1 MNFPHIE
8 LDNVIIKVIG
18 IGNTAGYVVNN
29 MQTSSVKDVDF
40 FSIDATQPIN
50 QKIDG
55 THLLFQVADTSDPE
69 SMENCLSI
77 AKRARDQNILT
88 VAIITTGFS
97 TDKLTEL
104 GKYTDSLI
112 IISEKT
118 RSQENALILDIVR
131 GISDLITQQGLIG
144 FDLADAKS
152 VLGDA
157 GRSIVGVGT
166 AAGVNRAQE
175 ATEKALH
182 CFNSIDLRFTNGLL
196 VNISGTDMEIVEID
210 KILSSIHNLVSKNS
224 IIKVGT
230 TLDRKLVD
238 TIKVTIIATGLSVD
252 GY

>member
-1 MNFPHIE
+1 MHFNIE
-8 LDNVIIKVIG
+8 LDNVIIKVTG
-18 IGNTAGYVVNN
+18 IGNIASNAIN
-29 MQTSSVKDVDF
+29 HIQKSSVKGVEY
-40 FSIDATQPIN
+40 FSINVDQTTN
-50 QKIDG
+50 QNLND
-55 THLLFQVADTSDPE
+55 THLLFLIADTNEIKSFE
-69 SMENCLSI
+69 TCLSVS
-77 AKRARDQNILT
+77 KRARELNILLI
-88 VAIITTGFS
+88 AIIATNER
-97 TDKLTEL
+97 DNNLTEL

-118 RSQENALILDIVR
+118 RTQANELILDIVR

-238 TIKVTIIATGLSVD
+238 TIKVIIIATGLNVD